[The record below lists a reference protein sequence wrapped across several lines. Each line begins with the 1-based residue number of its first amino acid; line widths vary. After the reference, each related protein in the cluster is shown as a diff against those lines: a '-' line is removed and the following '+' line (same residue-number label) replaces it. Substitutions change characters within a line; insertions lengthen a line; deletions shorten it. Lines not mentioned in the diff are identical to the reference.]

1 MFGTGNSRSNL
12 MVWGSLSQQKEADKV
27 LQCSI
32 QASSPQILSL
42 FGFASES
49 VQPKTLDR
57 ETATRSLQC
66 ANKYATK
73 LNIRQC
79 AKKCG
84 REIVIEANPSTG
96 CGFDCLDKFNI
107 PVTESEKCGVKKS
120 SLCYKCLEDCY
131 GGASV
136 TSSQTSSEGGSES
149 ESESETSSEGGSE
162 SNGTGRSLAGI
173 SLLFALISS
182 GSFNFHQ

>member
-1 MFGTGNSRSNL
+1 MG
-12 MVWGSLSQQKEADKV
+12 
-27 LQCSI
+27 
-32 QASSPQILSL
+32 
-42 FGFASES
+42 
-49 VQPKTLDR
+49 
-57 ETATRSLQC
+57 
-66 ANKYATK
+66 KYATK
-73 LNIRQC
+73 LSIRQC

-107 PVTESEKCGVKKS
+107 PVTESAKCGVKKS

-136 TSSQTSSEGGSES
+136 TSSQTSSEGGSE
-149 ESESETSSEGGSE
+149 GGSE